1 MRSAL
6 RTAVLLIMA
15 AGLLVA
21 CGSDSDSAGGA
32 EFDLTAVNIAFSTT
46 DIRLAAGDV
55 TFVVKNEDAVEHNLT
70 IDGGKADTDVAA
82 KKTVKV
88 KVNLTPGTYAF
99 ICEYHPDTMKG
110 TIVVT

>member
-6 RTAVLLIMA
+6 RPVVLLIVA
-15 AGLLVA
+15 FGALVA
-21 CGSDSDSAGGA
+21 CGSDSESSGGA
-32 EFDLTAVNIAFSTT
+32 TFDLTAVNIAFSST
-46 DIRLAAGDV
+46 DIKVSAGDV

-70 IDGGKADTDVAA
+70 IDTGKADTDVAA

-88 KVNLTPGTYAF
+88 KANLTPGTYAF
-99 ICEYHPDTMKG
+99 FCEYHPDTMKG